1 MPVETSLSEASPSAA
16 AQVNADRQFPSRV
29 VSRLRRCRQQLLAAA
44 SGDLLDLN
52 LTGSPAKVEAAI
64 GNPQSGYYESGH
76 YESGRYDMAIGV
88 AALVG
93 VSDVSRFL
101 GGVATLLRSDGV
113 LWLVEPA
120 YQPGLGAAL
129 TTTMWSR
136 HPALRDL
143 HVGRNLITVIRSL
156 DFTITDIERLTMPTS
171 VRPLRTFLSIRAER
185 FGR

>member
-1 MPVETSLSEASPSAA
+1 MMPVETSLSEASPSGA

-64 GNPQSGYYESGH
+64 GNPPSGH
-76 YESGRYDMAIGV
+76 YDMAIGV